1 MTAMLKKRLPVGIEN
16 FEKIRRDGFY
26 YVDKTDLIKELL
38 ENWGEVNLFTRPRR
52 FGKTLNMS
60 MFQCF
65 FEIGCDKSL
74 FDGLRIAEE
83 STLCETYMGKFPVI
97 SISLKG
103 IDAADYETARNLMV
117 KVVNEEARRFQ
128 FLTES
133 SRLTDTDKM
142 LFGQLLQK
150 EMDDETLF
158 CSLRELTELLRKHYE
173 KQVIV
178 LIDEYDVPLDKAF
191 QNGFYREMVSL
202 IRGLFGM
209 ALKTNDSLQFA
220 VLTGCMRISKES
232 IITGLNNFEVLS
244 ILNDQYDE
252 SFGFTDAE
260 VKKILNDYN
269 LKDHYLEVKEWYDG
283 YHFGNI
289 DIYCPWDVI
298 QYCKSLYLDVSAKP
312 QDFWSNSSGNAIV
325 RRFIDKA
332 DISTRNEIER
342 LIAGESIE
350 KDVVSELTYD
360 EIDKSIE
367 NLWSVLFTTGYLT
380 HKGRTE
386 NGKYRLVIPNR
397 EVRNLFV
404 KKIREWLSDV
414 TKNDGETLDKLCNAF
429 VNKELEKIEEIFGDY
444 LWNTISI
451 RDTAVAKEKKENF
464 YHGILLGL
472 LGCKSSWLIKSNAES
487 GTGYSDIL
495 VEVPTNRTGI
505 VIELK
510 YAENGDLDAA
520 CEEALKQIKEK
531 DYVWDYAGHFFH
543 FSTDEFKKRFIDSV
557 DEDEIIYKDK
567 NTKIIYKGELVDYPF
582 HLFSVID
589 SG

>member
-178 LIDEYDVPLDKAF
+178 LIDEYDVPLAKA
-191 QNGFYREMVSL
+191 NELGYYDEMVRL
-202 IRGLFGM
+202 IRGIFGS
-209 ALKTNDSLQFA
+209 ALKTNHNLYFA
-220 VLTGCMRISKES
+220 VLTGCLRVAKES
-232 IITGLNNFEVLS
+232 IFTGVNNFNTFTITDV
-244 ILNDQYDE
+244 DFDE
-252 SFGFTDAE
+252 YFGFTDAE
-260 VKKILNDYN
+260 VKEM
-269 LKDHYLEVKEWYDG
+269 LEEYQLGSSYEDVREWYDG
-283 YHFGNI
+283 YRFGNV
-289 DIYCPWDVI
+289 DVYCPWDVI
-298 QYCKSLYLDVSAKP
+298 CYVNKRRTDPALQP
-312 QDFWSNSSGNAIV
+312 QNYWLNTSGNEVV
-325 RRFIDKA
+325 RHFIEALGDGVTK
-332 DISTRNEIER
+332 TEMER
-342 LIAGESIE
+342 LIGGEIVQKE
-350 KDVVSELTYD
+350 IHEEMTYHD
-360 EIDKSIE
+360 LYADMG
-367 NLWSVLFTTGYLT
+367 NVWSVLFMTGYLT
-380 HKGRTE
+380 QRGRADG
-386 NGKYRLVIPNR
+386 NLYNLVIPNR
-397 EVRNLFV
+397 EIRNIFTEQIM
-404 KKIREWLSDV
+404 KMFQEQAEQ
-414 TKNDGETLDKLCNAF
+414 DGETLGRFCDALEQGNA
-429 VNKELEKIEEIFGDY
+429 EEVERCFTGY
-444 LWNTISI
+444 MRKTVSI
-451 RDTAVAKEKKENF
+451 RDTFVRKATKENF
-464 YHGILLGL
+464 YHGMLIGL
-472 LGCKSSWLIKSNAES
+472 LGFKEGWTVMSNREA
-487 GTGYSDIL
+487 GDGFSDIQIL
-495 VEVPTNRTGI
+495 IDDAETGI
-505 VIELK
+505 VIEVK
-510 YAENGDLDAA
+510 YAQNGDLEAECQKALTQMRALHYEEGMRSAGMRKVFKYGIA
-520 CEEALKQIKEK
+520 C
-531 DYVWDYAGHFFH
+531 W
-543 FSTDEFKKRFIDSV
+543 KKTCKVVVES
-557 DEDEIIYKDK
+557 ES
-567 NTKIIYKGELVDYPF
+567 LV
-582 HLFSVID
+582 
-589 SG
+589 

>member
-178 LIDEYDVPLDKAF
+178 LIDEYDVPLAKA
-191 QNGFYREMVSL
+191 NELGYYGEMVRL
-202 IRGLFGM
+202 IRGIFGS
-209 ALKTNDSLQFA
+209 ALKTNHNLYFA
-220 VLTGCMRISKES
+220 VLTGCLRVAKES
-232 IITGLNNFEVLS
+232 IFTGVNNFNTFTITDV
-244 ILNDQYDE
+244 DFDE
-252 SFGFTDAE
+252 YFGFTDAE
-260 VKKILNDYN
+260 VKEM
-269 LKDHYLEVKEWYDG
+269 LEEYQLGSSYEDVREWYDG
-283 YHFGNI
+283 YRFGNV
-289 DIYCPWDVI
+289 DVYCPWDVI
-298 QYCKSLYLDVSAKP
+298 CYVNKRRTDPALQP
-312 QDFWSNSSGNAIV
+312 QNYWLNTSGNEVV
-325 RRFIDKA
+325 RHFIEALGDGVTK
-332 DISTRNEIER
+332 IEMER
-342 LIAGESIE
+342 LIGGEIVQKE
-350 KDVVSELTYD
+350 IHEEMTYHD
-360 EIDKSIE
+360 LYADMG
-367 NLWSVLFTTGYLT
+367 NLWSVLFMTGYLT
-380 HKGRTE
+380 QRGRADG
-386 NGKYRLVIPNR
+386 NLYNLVIPNR
-397 EVRNLFV
+397 EIRNIFTEQIM
-404 KKIREWLSDV
+404 KMFQEQAEQ
-414 TKNDGETLDKLCNAF
+414 DGETLGRFCDALEQGNA
-429 VNKELEKIEEIFGDY
+429 EEVERCFTGY
-444 LWNTISI
+444 MRKTVSI
-451 RDTAVAKEKKENF
+451 RDTFVRKATKENF
-464 YHGILLGL
+464 YHGMLIGL
-472 LGCKSSWLIKSNAES
+472 LGFKEGWTVMSNREA
-487 GTGYSDIL
+487 GDGFSDIQIL
-495 VEVPTNRTGI
+495 IDDAETGI
-505 VIELK
+505 VIEVK
-510 YAENGDLDAA
+510 YAQNGDLEAECQKALTQMRALHYEDGMRNAGMQKVFKYGIA
-520 CEEALKQIKEK
+520 C
-531 DYVWDYAGHFFH
+531 W
-543 FSTDEFKKRFIDSV
+543 KKTCKVVVES
-557 DEDEIIYKDK
+557 EI
-567 NTKIIYKGELVDYPF
+567 LV
-582 HLFSVID
+582 
-589 SG
+589 G

>member
-178 LIDEYDVPLDKAF
+178 LIDEYDVPLAKA
-191 QNGFYREMVSL
+191 NELGYYDEMVRL
-202 IRGLFGM
+202 IRGIFGS
-209 ALKTNDSLQFA
+209 ALKTNHNLYFA
-220 VLTGCMRISKES
+220 VLTGCLRVAKES
-232 IITGLNNFEVLS
+232 IFTGVNNFNTFTITDV
-244 ILNDQYDE
+244 DFDE
-252 SFGFTDAE
+252 YFGFTDAE
-260 VKKILNDYN
+260 VKEM
-269 LKDHYLEVKEWYDG
+269 LEEYQLGSSYEDVREWYDG
-283 YHFGNI
+283 YRFGNV
-289 DIYCPWDVI
+289 DVYCPWDVI
-298 QYCKSLYLDVSAKP
+298 CYVNKRRTDPALQP
-312 QDFWSNSSGNAIV
+312 QNYWLNTSGNEVV
-325 RRFIDKA
+325 RHFIEALGDGVTK
-332 DISTRNEIER
+332 TEMER
-342 LIAGESIE
+342 LIGGEIVQKE
-350 KDVVSELTYD
+350 IHEEMTYHD
-360 EIDKSIE
+360 LYADMG
-367 NLWSVLFTTGYLT
+367 NVWSVLFMTGYLT
-380 HKGRTE
+380 QRGRADG
-386 NGKYRLVIPNR
+386 NLYNLVIPNR
-397 EVRNLFV
+397 EIRNIFTEQIM
-404 KKIREWLSDV
+404 KMFQEQAEQ
-414 TKNDGETLDKLCNAF
+414 DGETLGRFCDALEQGNA
-429 VNKELEKIEEIFGDY
+429 EEVERCFTGY
-444 LWNTISI
+444 MRKTVSI
-451 RDTAVAKEKKENF
+451 RDTFVRKATKENF
-464 YHGILLGL
+464 YHGMLIGL
-472 LGCKSSWLIKSNAES
+472 LGFKEGWTVMSNREA
-487 GTGYSDIL
+487 GDGFSDIQIL
-495 VEVPTNRTGI
+495 IDDAETGI
-505 VIELK
+505 VIEVK
-510 YAENGDLDAA
+510 YAQDGDLEAECQKALTQMRALHYEDGMRNAGMQKVFKYGIA
-520 CEEALKQIKEK
+520 C
-531 DYVWDYAGHFFH
+531 W
-543 FSTDEFKKRFIDSV
+543 KKNCKVVVES
-557 DEDEIIYKDK
+557 ES
-567 NTKIIYKGELVDYPF
+567 LV
-582 HLFSVID
+582 
-589 SG
+589 

>member
-178 LIDEYDVPLDKAF
+178 LIDEYDVPLAKA
-191 QNGFYREMVSL
+191 NELGYYDEMVRL
-202 IRGLFGM
+202 IRGIFGS
-209 ALKTNDSLQFA
+209 ALKTNHNLYFA
-220 VLTGCMRISKES
+220 VLTGCLRVAKES
-232 IITGLNNFEVLS
+232 IFTGVNNFNTFTITDV
-244 ILNDQYDE
+244 DFDE
-252 SFGFTDAE
+252 YFGFTDAE
-260 VKKILNDYN
+260 VEEM
-269 LKDHYLEVKEWYDG
+269 LEEYQLGSSYEDVREWYDG
-283 YHFGNI
+283 YRFGNV
-289 DIYCPWDVI
+289 DVYCPWDVI
-298 QYCKSLYLDVSAKP
+298 CYVNKRRTDPALQP
-312 QDFWSNSSGNAIV
+312 QNYWLNTSGNEVV
-325 RRFIDKA
+325 RHFIEALGDGVTK
-332 DISTRNEIER
+332 TEMER
-342 LIAGESIE
+342 LIGGEIVQKE
-350 KDVVSELTYD
+350 IHEEMTYHD
-360 EIDKSIE
+360 LYADMG
-367 NLWSVLFTTGYLT
+367 NVWSVLFMTGYLT
-380 HKGRTE
+380 QRGRADG
-386 NGKYRLVIPNR
+386 NLYNLVIPNR
-397 EVRNLFV
+397 EIRNIFTEQIM
-404 KKIREWLSDV
+404 KMFQEQAEQ
-414 TKNDGETLDKLCNAF
+414 DGETLGRFCDALEQGNA
-429 VNKELEKIEEIFGDY
+429 EEVERCFTGY
-444 LWNTISI
+444 MRKTVSI
-451 RDTAVAKEKKENF
+451 RDTFVRKATKENF
-464 YHGILLGL
+464 YHGMLIGL
-472 LGCKSSWLIKSNAES
+472 LGFKEGWTVMSNREA
-487 GTGYSDIL
+487 GDGFSDIQIL
-495 VEVPTNRTGI
+495 IDDAETGI
-505 VIELK
+505 VIEVK
-510 YAENGDLDAA
+510 YAQNGDLEAECQKALTQMRALHYEDGMRNAGMQKVFKYGIA
-520 CEEALKQIKEK
+520 C
-531 DYVWDYAGHFFH
+531 W
-543 FSTDEFKKRFIDSV
+543 KKTCKVVVES
-557 DEDEIIYKDK
+557 ES
-567 NTKIIYKGELVDYPF
+567 LV
-582 HLFSVID
+582 
-589 SG
+589 

>member
-178 LIDEYDVPLDKAF
+178 LIDEYDVPLAKA
-191 QNGFYREMVSL
+191 NELGYYDEMVRL
-202 IRGLFGM
+202 IRGIFGS
-209 ALKTNDSLQFA
+209 ALKTNHNLYFA
-220 VLTGCMRISKES
+220 VLTGCLRVAKES
-232 IITGLNNFEVLS
+232 IFTGVNNFNTFTITDV
-244 ILNDQYDE
+244 DFDE
-252 SFGFTDAE
+252 YFGFTDAE
-260 VKKILNDYN
+260 VKEM
-269 LKDHYLEVKEWYDG
+269 LEEYQLGSSYEDVREWYDG
-283 YHFGNI
+283 YRFGNV
-289 DIYCPWDVI
+289 DVYCPLDVI
-298 QYCKSLYLDVSAKP
+298 CYVNKRRTDPVLQP
-312 QDFWSNSSGNAIV
+312 QNYWLNTSGNEVV
-325 RRFIDKA
+325 RHFIEALGDGVTK
-332 DISTRNEIER
+332 TEMER
-342 LIAGESIE
+342 LIGGEIVQ
-350 KDVVSELTYD
+350 K
-360 EIDKSIE
+360 EIHEEMIYHDLYADMG
-367 NLWSVLFTTGYLT
+367 NVWSVLFMTGYLT
-380 HKGRTE
+380 QRGRADG
-386 NGKYRLVIPNR
+386 NLYNLVIPNR
-397 EVRNLFV
+397 EIRNIFTEQIM
-404 KKIREWLSDV
+404 KMFQEQAEQ
-414 TKNDGETLDKLCNAF
+414 DGETLGRFCDALEQGNA
-429 VNKELEKIEEIFGDY
+429 EEAERCFTGY
-444 LWNTISI
+444 MRKTVSI
-451 RDTAVAKEKKENF
+451 RDTFVRKATKENF
-464 YHGILLGL
+464 YHGMLIGL
-472 LGCKSSWLIKSNAES
+472 LGFKEGWTVMSNREA
-487 GTGYSDIL
+487 GDGFSDIQIL
-495 VEVPTNRTGI
+495 IDDAETGI
-505 VIELK
+505 VIEVK
-510 YAENGDLDAA
+510 YAQNGDLEAECQKALTQMRALHYEDGMRNAGMQKVFKYGIA
-520 CEEALKQIKEK
+520 C
-531 DYVWDYAGHFFH
+531 W
-543 FSTDEFKKRFIDSV
+543 KKTCKVVVES
-557 DEDEIIYKDK
+557 EI
-567 NTKIIYKGELVDYPF
+567 LV
-582 HLFSVID
+582 
-589 SG
+589 G

>member
-178 LIDEYDVPLDKAF
+178 LIDEYDVPLAKA
-191 QNGFYREMVSL
+191 NELGYYGEMVRL
-202 IRGLFGM
+202 IRGIFGS
-209 ALKTNDSLQFA
+209 ALKTNHNLYFA
-220 VLTGCMRISKES
+220 VLTGCLRVAKES
-232 IITGLNNFEVLS
+232 IFTGVNNFNTFTITDV
-244 ILNDQYDE
+244 DFDE
-252 SFGFTDAE
+252 YFGFTDAE
-260 VKKILNDYN
+260 VKEM
-269 LKDHYLEVKEWYDG
+269 LEEYQLGSSYEDVREWYDG
-283 YHFGNI
+283 YRFGNV
-289 DIYCPWDVI
+289 DVYCPWDVI
-298 QYCKSLYLDVSAKP
+298 YYVNKRRTDPALQP
-312 QDFWSNSSGNAIV
+312 QNYWLNTSGNEVV
-325 RRFIDKA
+325 RHFIEALGDGVTK
-332 DISTRNEIER
+332 TEMER
-342 LIAGESIE
+342 LIGGEIVQKE
-350 KDVVSELTYD
+350 IHEEMTYHD
-360 EIDKSIE
+360 LYADMG
-367 NLWSVLFTTGYLT
+367 NVWSVLFMTGYLT
-380 HKGRTE
+380 QRGRADG
-386 NGKYRLVIPNR
+386 NLYNLVIPNR
-397 EVRNLFV
+397 EIRNIFTEQIM
-404 KKIREWLSDV
+404 KMFQEQAEQ
-414 TKNDGETLDKLCNAF
+414 DGETLGRFCDALEQGNA
-429 VNKELEKIEEIFGDY
+429 EEVERCFTGY
-444 LWNTISI
+444 MRKTVSI
-451 RDTAVAKEKKENF
+451 RDTFVRKATKENF
-464 YHGILLGL
+464 YHGMLIGL
-472 LGCKSSWLIKSNAES
+472 LGFKEGWTVMSNREA
-487 GTGYSDIL
+487 GDGFSDIQIL
-495 VEVPTNRTGI
+495 IDDAETGI
-505 VIELK
+505 VIEVKYAQDGDLEAECQKALTQMRALHYEEGMRNAGIRKILK
-510 YAENGDLDAA
+510 YGIA
-520 CEEALKQIKEK
+520 C
-531 DYVWDYAGHFFH
+531 W
-543 FSTDEFKKRFIDSV
+543 KKTCKVVVES
-557 DEDEIIYKDK
+557 EI
-567 NTKIIYKGELVDYPF
+567 LV
-582 HLFSVID
+582 
-589 SG
+589 G

>member
-178 LIDEYDVPLDKAF
+178 LIDEYDVPLAKA
-191 QNGFYREMVSL
+191 NELGYYDEMVRL
-202 IRGLFGM
+202 IRGIFGS
-209 ALKTNDSLQFA
+209 ALKTNHNLYFA
-220 VLTGCMRISKES
+220 VLTGCLRVAKES
-232 IITGLNNFEVLS
+232 IFTGVNNFNTFTITDV
-244 ILNDQYDE
+244 DFDE
-252 SFGFTDAE
+252 YFGFTDAE
-260 VKKILNDYN
+260 VEEM
-269 LKDHYLEVKEWYDG
+269 LEEYQLGSSYEDVREWYDG
-283 YHFGNI
+283 YRFGNV
-289 DIYCPWDVI
+289 DVYCPWDVI
-298 QYCKSLYLDVSAKP
+298 CYVNKRRTDPALQP
-312 QDFWSNSSGNAIV
+312 QNYWLNTSGNEVV
-325 RRFIDKA
+325 RHFIEALGDGVTK
-332 DISTRNEIER
+332 TEMER
-342 LIAGESIE
+342 LIGGEIVQKE
-350 KDVVSELTYD
+350 IHEEMTYHD
-360 EIDKSIE
+360 LYADMG
-367 NLWSVLFTTGYLT
+367 NVWSVLFMTGYLT
-380 HKGRTE
+380 QRGRADG
-386 NGKYRLVIPNR
+386 NLYNLVIPNR
-397 EVRNLFV
+397 EIRNIFTEQIM
-404 KKIREWLSDV
+404 KMFQEQAEQ
-414 TKNDGETLDKLCNAF
+414 DGETLGRFCDALEQGNA
-429 VNKELEKIEEIFGDY
+429 EEVERCFTGY
-444 LWNTISI
+444 MRKTVSI
-451 RDTAVAKEKKENF
+451 RDTFVRKATKENF
-464 YHGILLGL
+464 YHGMLIGL
-472 LGCKSSWLIKSNAES
+472 LGFKEGWTVMFNREA
-487 GTGYSDIL
+487 GDGFSDIQIL
-495 VEVPTNRTGI
+495 IDDAETGI
-505 VIELK
+505 VIEVK
-510 YAENGDLDAA
+510 YAQNGDLEAECQKALTQMRALHYEDGMRNAGMQKVFKYGIA
-520 CEEALKQIKEK
+520 C
-531 DYVWDYAGHFFH
+531 W
-543 FSTDEFKKRFIDSV
+543 KKTCKVVVES
-557 DEDEIIYKDK
+557 ES
-567 NTKIIYKGELVDYPF
+567 LV
-582 HLFSVID
+582 
-589 SG
+589 

>member
-178 LIDEYDVPLDKAF
+178 LIDEYDVPLAKA
-191 QNGFYREMVSL
+191 NELGYYGEMVRL
-202 IRGLFGM
+202 IRGIFGS
-209 ALKTNDSLQFA
+209 ALKTNHNLYFA
-220 VLTGCMRISKES
+220 VLTGCLRVAKES
-232 IITGLNNFEVLS
+232 IFTGVNNFNTFTITDV
-244 ILNDQYDE
+244 DFDE
-252 SFGFTDAE
+252 YFGFTDAE
-260 VKKILNDYN
+260 VKEM
-269 LKDHYLEVKEWYDG
+269 LEEYQLGSSYEDVREWYDG
-283 YHFGNI
+283 YRFGNV
-289 DIYCPWDVI
+289 DVYCPWDVI
-298 QYCKSLYLDVSAKP
+298 YYVNKRRTDPALQP
-312 QDFWSNSSGNAIV
+312 QNYWLNTSGNEVV
-325 RRFIDKA
+325 RHFIEALGDGVTK
-332 DISTRNEIER
+332 TEMER
-342 LIAGESIE
+342 LIGGEIVQKE
-350 KDVVSELTYD
+350 IHEEMTYHD
-360 EIDKSIE
+360 LYADMG
-367 NLWSVLFTTGYLT
+367 NVWSVLFMTGYLT
-380 HKGRTE
+380 QRGRADG
-386 NGKYRLVIPNR
+386 NLYNLVIPNR
-397 EVRNLFV
+397 EIRNIFTEQIM
-404 KKIREWLSDV
+404 KMFQEQAEQ
-414 TKNDGETLDKLCNAF
+414 DGETLGRFCDALEQGNA
-429 VNKELEKIEEIFGDY
+429 EEVERCFTGY
-444 LWNTISI
+444 MRKTVSI
-451 RDTAVAKEKKENF
+451 RDTFVRKATKENF
-464 YHGILLGL
+464 YHGMLIGPLGFKE
-472 LGCKSSWLIKSNAES
+472 GWTVMSNREA
-487 GTGYSDIL
+487 GDGFSDIQIL
-495 VEVPTNRTGI
+495 IDDAETGI
-505 VIELK
+505 VIEVK
-510 YAENGDLDAA
+510 YAQNGDLEAECQKALTQMRALHYEDGMRNAGMQKVFKYGIA
-520 CEEALKQIKEK
+520 C
-531 DYVWDYAGHFFH
+531 W
-543 FSTDEFKKRFIDSV
+543 KKTCKVVVES
-557 DEDEIIYKDK
+557 EI
-567 NTKIIYKGELVDYPF
+567 LV
-582 HLFSVID
+582 
-589 SG
+589 G

>member
-178 LIDEYDVPLDKAF
+178 LIDEYDVPLAKA
-191 QNGFYREMVSL
+191 NELGYYDEMVRL
-202 IRGLFGM
+202 IRGIFGS
-209 ALKTNDSLQFA
+209 ALKTNHNLYFA
-220 VLTGCMRISKES
+220 VLTGCLRVAKES
-232 IITGLNNFEVLS
+232 IFTGVNNFNTFTITDV
-244 ILNDQYDE
+244 DFDE
-252 SFGFTDAE
+252 YFGFTDAE
-260 VKKILNDYN
+260 VKEM
-269 LKDHYLEVKEWYDG
+269 LEEYQLGSSYEEVREWYDG
-283 YHFGNI
+283 YRFGNV
-289 DIYCPWDVI
+289 DVYCPWDVI
-298 QYCKSLYLDVSAKP
+298 CYVNKRRTDPALQP
-312 QDFWSNSSGNAIV
+312 QNYWLNTSGNEVV
-325 RRFIDKA
+325 RHFIEALGDGVTK
-332 DISTRNEIER
+332 TEMER
-342 LIAGESIE
+342 LIGGEIVQKE
-350 KDVVSELTYD
+350 IHEEMTYHD
-360 EIDKSIE
+360 LYADMG
-367 NLWSVLFTTGYLT
+367 NVWSVLFMTGYLT
-380 HKGRTE
+380 QRGRADG
-386 NGKYRLVIPNR
+386 NLYNLVIPNR
-397 EVRNLFV
+397 EIRNIFTEQIM
-404 KKIREWLSDV
+404 KMFQEQAEQ
-414 TKNDGETLDKLCNAF
+414 DGETLGRFCDALEQGNA
-429 VNKELEKIEEIFGDY
+429 EEVERCFTGY
-444 LWNTISI
+444 MRKTVSI
-451 RDTAVAKEKKENF
+451 RDTFVRKATKENF
-464 YHGILLGL
+464 YHGMLIGL
-472 LGCKSSWLIKSNAES
+472 LGFKEGWTVMSNREA
-487 GTGYSDIL
+487 GDGFSDIQIL
-495 VEVPTNRTGI
+495 IDDAETGI
-505 VIELK
+505 VIEVKYAQDGDLEAECQKALTQMRALHYEEGMRNAGIRKILK
-510 YAENGDLDAA
+510 YGIA
-520 CEEALKQIKEK
+520 C
-531 DYVWDYAGHFFH
+531 W
-543 FSTDEFKKRFIDSV
+543 KKTCKVVVES
-557 DEDEIIYKDK
+557 ES
-567 NTKIIYKGELVDYPF
+567 LV
-582 HLFSVID
+582 
-589 SG
+589 

>member
-178 LIDEYDVPLDKAF
+178 LIDEYDVPLAKA
-191 QNGFYREMVSL
+191 NELGYYGEMVRL
-202 IRGLFGM
+202 IRGIFGS
-209 ALKTNDSLQFA
+209 ALKTNHNLYFA
-220 VLTGCMRISKES
+220 VLTGCLRVAKES
-232 IITGLNNFEVLS
+232 IFTGVNNFNTFTITDV
-244 ILNDQYDE
+244 DFDE
-252 SFGFTDAE
+252 YFGFTDAE
-260 VKKILNDYN
+260 VKEM
-269 LKDHYLEVKEWYDG
+269 LEEYQLGSSYEDVREWYDG
-283 YHFGNI
+283 YRFGNV
-289 DIYCPWDVI
+289 DVYCPWDVI
-298 QYCKSLYLDVSAKP
+298 CYVNKRRTDPALQP
-312 QDFWSNSSGNAIV
+312 QNYWLNTSGNEVV
-325 RRFIDKA
+325 RHFIEALGDGVTK
-332 DISTRNEIER
+332 IEMER
-342 LIAGESIE
+342 LIGGEIVQKE
-350 KDVVSELTYD
+350 IHEEMTYHD
-360 EIDKSIE
+360 LYADMG
-367 NLWSVLFTTGYLT
+367 NVWSVLFMTGYLT
-380 HKGRTE
+380 QRGRADG
-386 NGKYRLVIPNR
+386 NLYNLVIPNR
-397 EVRNLFV
+397 EIRNIFTEQIM
-404 KKIREWLSDV
+404 KMFQEQAEQ
-414 TKNDGETLDKLCNAF
+414 DGETLGRFCDALEQGNA
-429 VNKELEKIEEIFGDY
+429 EEVERCFTGY
-444 LWNTISI
+444 MRKTVSI
-451 RDTAVAKEKKENF
+451 RDTFVRKATKENF
-464 YHGILLGL
+464 YHGMLIGL
-472 LGCKSSWLIKSNAES
+472 LGFKEGWAVMSNREA
-487 GTGYSDIL
+487 GDGFSDIQIL
-495 VEVPTNRTGI
+495 IDDAETGI
-505 VIELK
+505 VIEVK
-510 YAENGDLDAA
+510 YAQNGDLEAECQKALTQMRALHYEEGMRNAGIRKILKYGIA
-520 CEEALKQIKEK
+520 C
-531 DYVWDYAGHFFH
+531 W
-543 FSTDEFKKRFIDSV
+543 KKTCKVVVES
-557 DEDEIIYKDK
+557 EI
-567 NTKIIYKGELVDYPF
+567 LV
-582 HLFSVID
+582 
-589 SG
+589 G

>member
-178 LIDEYDVPLDKAF
+178 LIDEYDVPLAKA
-191 QNGFYREMVSL
+191 NELGYYGEMVRL
-202 IRGLFGM
+202 IRGIFGS
-209 ALKTNDSLQFA
+209 ALKTNHNLYFA
-220 VLTGCMRISKES
+220 VLTGCLRVAKES
-232 IITGLNNFEVLS
+232 IFTGVNNFNTFTITDV
-244 ILNDQYDE
+244 DFDE
-252 SFGFTDAE
+252 YFGFTDAE
-260 VKKILNDYN
+260 VKEM
-269 LKDHYLEVKEWYDG
+269 LEEYQLGSSYEDVREWYDG
-283 YHFGNI
+283 YRFGNV
-289 DIYCPWDVI
+289 DVYCPWDVI
-298 QYCKSLYLDVSAKP
+298 YYVNKRRTDPALQP
-312 QDFWSNSSGNAIV
+312 QNYWLNTSGNEVV
-325 RRFIDKA
+325 RHFIEALGDGVTK
-332 DISTRNEIER
+332 TEMER
-342 LIAGESIE
+342 LIGGEIVQKE
-350 KDVVSELTYD
+350 IHEEMTYHD
-360 EIDKSIE
+360 LYADMG
-367 NLWSVLFTTGYLT
+367 NVWSVLFMTGYLT
-380 HKGRTE
+380 QRGRADG
-386 NGKYRLVIPNR
+386 NLYNLVIPNR
-397 EVRNLFV
+397 EIRNIFTEQIM
-404 KKIREWLSDV
+404 KMFQEQAEQ
-414 TKNDGETLDKLCNAF
+414 DGETLGRFCDALEQGNA
-429 VNKELEKIEEIFGDY
+429 EEVERCFTGY
-444 LWNTISI
+444 MRKTVSI
-451 RDTAVAKEKKENF
+451 RDTFVRKATKENF
-464 YHGILLGL
+464 YHGMLIGL
-472 LGCKSSWLIKSNAES
+472 LGFKEGWTVMSNREA
-487 GTGYSDIL
+487 GDGFSDIQIL
-495 VEVPTNRTGI
+495 IDDAETGI
-505 VIELK
+505 VIEVK
-510 YAENGDLDAA
+510 YAQNGDLEAECQKALTQMQTLHYEDGMRNAGMQKVFKYGIA
-520 CEEALKQIKEK
+520 C
-531 DYVWDYAGHFFH
+531 W
-543 FSTDEFKKRFIDSV
+543 KKTCKVVVES
-557 DEDEIIYKDK
+557 EI
-567 NTKIIYKGELVDYPF
+567 LV
-582 HLFSVID
+582 
-589 SG
+589 G

>member
-178 LIDEYDVPLDKAF
+178 LIDEYDVPLAKA
-191 QNGFYREMVSL
+191 NELGYYDEMVRL
-202 IRGLFGM
+202 IRGIFGS
-209 ALKTNDSLQFA
+209 ALKTNHNLYFA
-220 VLTGCMRISKES
+220 VLTGCLRVAKES
-232 IITGLNNFEVLS
+232 IFTGVNNFNTFTITDV
-244 ILNDQYDE
+244 DFDE
-252 SFGFTDAE
+252 YFGFTDAE
-260 VKKILNDYN
+260 VKEM
-269 LKDHYLEVKEWYDG
+269 LEEYQLGSSYEDVREWYDG
-283 YHFGNI
+283 YRFGNV
-289 DIYCPWDVI
+289 DVYCPWDVI
-298 QYCKSLYLDVSAKP
+298 CYVNKRRTDPALQP
-312 QDFWSNSSGNAIV
+312 QNYWLNTSGNEVV
-325 RRFIDKA
+325 RHFIEALGDGVTK
-332 DISTRNEIER
+332 IEMER
-342 LIAGESIE
+342 LIGGEIVQKE
-350 KDVVSELTYD
+350 IHEEMTYHD
-360 EIDKSIE
+360 LYADMG
-367 NLWSVLFTTGYLT
+367 NVWSVLFMTGYLT
-380 HKGRTE
+380 QRGRADG
-386 NGKYRLVIPNR
+386 NLYNLVIPNR
-397 EVRNLFV
+397 EIRNIFTEQIM
-404 KKIREWLSDV
+404 KMFQEQAEQ
-414 TKNDGETLDKLCNAF
+414 DGETLGRFCDALEQGNA
-429 VNKELEKIEEIFGDY
+429 EEVERCFTGY
-444 LWNTISI
+444 MRKTVSI
-451 RDTAVAKEKKENF
+451 RDTFVRKATKENF
-464 YHGILLGL
+464 YHGMLIGL
-472 LGCKSSWLIKSNAES
+472 LGFKEGWTVMSNREA
-487 GTGYSDIL
+487 GDGFSDIQIL
-495 VEVPTNRTGI
+495 IDDAETGI
-505 VIELK
+505 VIEVK
-510 YAENGDLDAA
+510 YAQNGDLEAECQKALTQMRALHYEDGMRNAGMQKVFKYGIA
-520 CEEALKQIKEK
+520 C
-531 DYVWDYAGHFFH
+531 W
-543 FSTDEFKKRFIDSV
+543 KKTCKVVVES
-557 DEDEIIYKDK
+557 EI
-567 NTKIIYKGELVDYPF
+567 LV
-582 HLFSVID
+582 
-589 SG
+589 G

>member
-178 LIDEYDVPLDKAF
+178 LIDEYDVPLAKA
-191 QNGFYREMVSL
+191 NELGYYGEMVRL
-202 IRGLFGM
+202 IRGIFGS
-209 ALKTNDSLQFA
+209 ALKTNHNLYFA
-220 VLTGCMRISKES
+220 VLTDCLRVAKES
-232 IITGLNNFEVLS
+232 IFTGVNNFNTFTITDV
-244 ILNDQYDE
+244 DFDE
-252 SFGFTDAE
+252 YFGFTDAE
-260 VKKILNDYN
+260 VKEM
-269 LKDHYLEVKEWYDG
+269 LEEYQLGSSYEDVREWYDG
-283 YHFGNI
+283 YRFGNV
-289 DIYCPWDVI
+289 DVYCPWDVI
-298 QYCKSLYLDVSAKP
+298 CYVNKRRTDPALQP
-312 QDFWSNSSGNAIV
+312 QNYWLNTSGNEVV
-325 RRFIDKA
+325 RHFIEALGDGVTK
-332 DISTRNEIER
+332 TEMER
-342 LIAGESIE
+342 LIGGEIVQKE
-350 KDVVSELTYD
+350 IHEEMTYHD
-360 EIDKSIE
+360 LYADMG
-367 NLWSVLFTTGYLT
+367 NVWSVLFMTGYLT
-380 HKGRTE
+380 QRGRADG
-386 NGKYRLVIPNR
+386 NLYNLVIPNR
-397 EVRNLFV
+397 EIRNIFTEQIM
-404 KKIREWLSDV
+404 KMFQEQAEQ
-414 TKNDGETLDKLCNAF
+414 DGETLGRFCDALEQGNA
-429 VNKELEKIEEIFGDY
+429 EEVERCFTGY
-444 LWNTISI
+444 MRKTVSI
-451 RDTAVAKEKKENF
+451 RDTFVRKATKENF
-464 YHGILLGL
+464 YHGMLIGL
-472 LGCKSSWLIKSNAES
+472 LGFKEGWTVMSNREA
-487 GTGYSDIL
+487 GDGFSDIQIL
-495 VEVPTNRTGI
+495 IDDAETGI
-505 VIELK
+505 VIEVK
-510 YAENGDLDAA
+510 YAQNGDLEAECQKALTQMRALHYEDGMRNAGMQKVFKYGIA
-520 CEEALKQIKEK
+520 C
-531 DYVWDYAGHFFH
+531 W
-543 FSTDEFKKRFIDSV
+543 KKTCKVVVES
-557 DEDEIIYKDK
+557 EI
-567 NTKIIYKGELVDYPF
+567 LV
-582 HLFSVID
+582 
-589 SG
+589 G

>member
-178 LIDEYDVPLDKAF
+178 LIDEYDVPLAKASEL
-191 QNGFYREMVSL
+191 GYYDEMVRL
-202 IRGLFGM
+202 IRGIFGS
-209 ALKTNDSLQFA
+209 ALKTNHNLYFA
-220 VLTGCMRISKES
+220 VLTGCLRVAKES
-232 IITGLNNFEVLS
+232 IFTGVNNFNTFTITDV
-244 ILNDQYDE
+244 DFDE
-252 SFGFTDAE
+252 YFGFTDAE
-260 VKKILNDYN
+260 VKEM
-269 LKDHYLEVKEWYDG
+269 LEEYQLGSSYEDVREWYDG
-283 YHFGNI
+283 YRFGNV
-289 DIYCPWDVI
+289 DVYCPWDVI
-298 QYCKSLYLDVSAKP
+298 CYVNKRRTDPALQP
-312 QDFWSNSSGNAIV
+312 QNYWLNTSGNEVV
-325 RRFIDKA
+325 RHFIEALGDGVTK
-332 DISTRNEIER
+332 TEMER
-342 LIAGESIE
+342 LIGGEIVQKE
-350 KDVVSELTYD
+350 IHEEMTYHD
-360 EIDKSIE
+360 LYADMG
-367 NLWSVLFTTGYLT
+367 NVWSVLFMTGYLT
-380 HKGRTE
+380 QRGRADG
-386 NGKYRLVIPNR
+386 NLYNLVIPNR
-397 EVRNLFV
+397 EIRNIFTEQIM
-404 KKIREWLSDV
+404 KMFQEQAEQ
-414 TKNDGETLDKLCNAF
+414 DGETLGRFCDALEQGNA
-429 VNKELEKIEEIFGDY
+429 EEVERCFTGY
-444 LWNTISI
+444 MRKTVSI
-451 RDTAVAKEKKENF
+451 RDTFVRKATKENF
-464 YHGILLGL
+464 YHGMLIGL
-472 LGCKSSWLIKSNAES
+472 LGFKEGWTVMSNREV
-487 GTGYSDIL
+487 GDGFSDIQIL
-495 VEVPTNRTGI
+495 IDDAETGI
-505 VIELK
+505 VIEVK
-510 YAENGDLDAA
+510 YAQNGDLEAECQKALTQMRALHYEDGMRNAGMQKVFKYGIA
-520 CEEALKQIKEK
+520 C
-531 DYVWDYAGHFFH
+531 W
-543 FSTDEFKKRFIDSV
+543 KKTCKVVVES
-557 DEDEIIYKDK
+557 EI
-567 NTKIIYKGELVDYPF
+567 LV
-582 HLFSVID
+582 
-589 SG
+589 G

>member
-178 LIDEYDVPLDKAF
+178 LIDEYDVPLAKA
-191 QNGFYREMVSL
+191 NELGYYGEMVRL
-202 IRGLFGM
+202 IRGIFGS
-209 ALKTNDSLQFA
+209 ALKTNHNLYFA
-220 VLTGCMRISKES
+220 VLTGCLRVAKES
-232 IITGLNNFEVLS
+232 IFTGVNNFNTFTITDV
-244 ILNDQYDE
+244 DFDE
-252 SFGFTDAE
+252 YFGFTDAE
-260 VKKILNDYN
+260 VKEM
-269 LKDHYLEVKEWYDG
+269 LEEYQLGSSYEDVREWYDG
-283 YHFGNI
+283 YRFGNV
-289 DIYCPWDVI
+289 DVYCPWDVI
-298 QYCKSLYLDVSAKP
+298 CYVNKRRTDPALQP
-312 QDFWSNSSGNAIV
+312 QNYWLNTSGNEVV
-325 RRFIDKA
+325 RHFIEALGDGVTK
-332 DISTRNEIER
+332 IEMER
-342 LIAGESIE
+342 LIGGEIVQKE
-350 KDVVSELTYD
+350 IHEEMTYHD
-360 EIDKSIE
+360 LYADMG
-367 NLWSVLFTTGYLT
+367 NVWSVLFMTGYLT
-380 HKGRTE
+380 QRGRADG
-386 NGKYRLVIPNR
+386 NLYNLVIPNR
-397 EVRNLFV
+397 EIRNIFTEQIM
-404 KKIREWLSDV
+404 KMFQEQAEQ
-414 TKNDGETLDKLCNAF
+414 DGETLGRFCDALEQGNA
-429 VNKELEKIEEIFGDY
+429 EEVERCFTGY
-444 LWNTISI
+444 MRKTVSI
-451 RDTAVAKEKKENF
+451 RDTFVRKATKENF
-464 YHGILLGL
+464 YHGMLIGL
-472 LGCKSSWLIKSNAES
+472 LGFKEGWTVMSNREA
-487 GTGYSDIL
+487 GDGFSDIQIL
-495 VEVPTNRTGI
+495 IDDAETGI
-505 VIELK
+505 VIEVK
-510 YAENGDLDAA
+510 YAQNGDLEAECQKALTQMRALHYEDGMRNAGMQKVFKYGIA
-520 CEEALKQIKEK
+520 C
-531 DYVWDYAGHFFH
+531 W
-543 FSTDEFKKRFIDSV
+543 KKTCKVVVES
-557 DEDEIIYKDK
+557 ES
-567 NTKIIYKGELVDYPF
+567 LV
-582 HLFSVID
+582 
-589 SG
+589 

>member
-178 LIDEYDVPLDKAF
+178 LIDEYDVPLAKA
-191 QNGFYREMVSL
+191 NELGYYDEMVRL
-202 IRGLFGM
+202 IRGIFGS
-209 ALKTNDSLQFA
+209 ALKTNHNLYFA
-220 VLTGCMRISKES
+220 MLTGCLRVAKES
-232 IITGLNNFEVLS
+232 IFTGVNNFNTFTITDV
-244 ILNDQYDE
+244 DFDE
-252 SFGFTDAE
+252 YFGFTDAE
-260 VKKILNDYN
+260 VKEM
-269 LKDHYLEVKEWYDG
+269 LEEYQLGSSYEDVREWYDG
-283 YHFGNI
+283 YRFGNV
-289 DIYCPWDVI
+289 DVYCPWDVI
-298 QYCKSLYLDVSAKP
+298 CYVNKRRTDPALQP
-312 QDFWSNSSGNAIV
+312 QNYWLNTSGNEVV
-325 RRFIDKA
+325 RHFIEALGDGV
-332 DISTRNEIER
+332 TRTEMER
-342 LIAGESIE
+342 LIGGEIVQKE
-350 KDVVSELTYD
+350 IHEEMTYHD
-360 EIDKSIE
+360 LYVDMG
-367 NLWSVLFTTGYLT
+367 NVWSVLFMTGYLT
-380 HKGRTE
+380 QRGRADG
-386 NGKYRLVIPNR
+386 NLYNLVIPNR
-397 EVRNLFV
+397 EIRNIFTEQIM
-404 KKIREWLSDV
+404 KMFQEQAEQ
-414 TKNDGETLDKLCNAF
+414 DGETLGRFCDALEQGNA
-429 VNKELEKIEEIFGDY
+429 EEVERCFTGY
-444 LWNTISI
+444 MRKTVSI
-451 RDTAVAKEKKENF
+451 RDTFVRKATKENF
-464 YHGILLGL
+464 YHGMLIGL
-472 LGCKSSWLIKSNAES
+472 LGFKEGWTVMSNREAGDEF
-487 GTGYSDIL
+487 SDIQVL
-495 VEVPTNRTGI
+495 IDDAETGI
-505 VIELK
+505 VIEVKYAQDGDLEAECQKALTQMRALHYEEGMRNAGIRKILK
-510 YAENGDLDAA
+510 YGIA
-520 CEEALKQIKEK
+520 C
-531 DYVWDYAGHFFH
+531 W
-543 FSTDEFKKRFIDSV
+543 KKTCKV
-557 DEDEIIYKDK
+557 VVE
-567 NTKIIYKGELVDYPF
+567 GESLV
-582 HLFSVID
+582 
-589 SG
+589 

>member
-178 LIDEYDVPLDKAF
+178 LIDEYDVPLAKA
-191 QNGFYREMVSL
+191 NELGYYGEMVRL
-202 IRGLFGM
+202 IRGIFGS
-209 ALKTNDSLQFA
+209 ALKTNHNLYFA
-220 VLTGCMRISKES
+220 VLTGCLRVAKES
-232 IITGLNNFEVLS
+232 IFTGVNNFNTFTITDV
-244 ILNDQYDE
+244 DFDE
-252 SFGFTDAE
+252 YFGFTDAE
-260 VKKILNDYN
+260 VKEM
-269 LKDHYLEVKEWYDG
+269 LEEYQLGSSYEDVREWYDG
-283 YHFGNI
+283 YRFGNV
-289 DIYCPWDVI
+289 DVYCPWDVI
-298 QYCKSLYLDVSAKP
+298 CYVNKRRTDPALQP
-312 QDFWSNSSGNAIV
+312 QNYWLNTSGNEVV
-325 RRFIDKA
+325 RHFIEALGDGVTK
-332 DISTRNEIER
+332 TEMER
-342 LIAGESIE
+342 LIGGEIVQKE
-350 KDVVSELTYD
+350 IHEEMTYHD
-360 EIDKSIE
+360 LYADMG
-367 NLWSVLFTTGYLT
+367 NVWSVLFMTGYLT
-380 HKGRTE
+380 QRGRADG
-386 NGKYRLVIPNR
+386 NLYNLVIPNR
-397 EVRNLFV
+397 EIRNIFTEQIM
-404 KKIREWLSDV
+404 KMFQEQAEQ
-414 TKNDGETLDKLCNAF
+414 DGETLGRFCDALEQGNA
-429 VNKELEKIEEIFGDY
+429 EEVERCFTGY
-444 LWNTISI
+444 MRKTVSI
-451 RDTAVAKEKKENF
+451 RDTFVRKATKENF
-464 YHGILLGL
+464 YHGMLIGL
-472 LGCKSSWLIKSNAES
+472 LGFKEGWTVMSNREA
-487 GTGYSDIL
+487 GDGFSDIQIL
-495 VEVPTNRTGI
+495 IDDAETGI
-505 VIELK
+505 VIEVK
-510 YAENGDLDAA
+510 YAQNGDLEAECQKALTQMRALHYEDGMRNAGMQKVFKYGIA
-520 CEEALKQIKEK
+520 C
-531 DYVWDYAGHFFH
+531 W
-543 FSTDEFKKRFIDSV
+543 KKTCKVVVES
-557 DEDEIIYKDK
+557 EI
-567 NTKIIYKGELVDYPF
+567 LV
-582 HLFSVID
+582 
-589 SG
+589 G